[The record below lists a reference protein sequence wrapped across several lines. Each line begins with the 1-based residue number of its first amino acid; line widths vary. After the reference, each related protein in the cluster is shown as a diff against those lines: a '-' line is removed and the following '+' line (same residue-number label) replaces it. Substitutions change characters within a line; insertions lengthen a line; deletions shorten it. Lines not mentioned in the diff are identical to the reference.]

1 MTPTRV
7 RTLVIIAAV
16 CAIVAWL
23 LLRQTYSSLPP
34 LPWTGVPALLLLAV
48 AEAWSG
54 RSLRSRLRG
63 RGKPIPPIAVARMA
77 ALARAT
83 SLAAAFVG
91 GFAAGFLLYVASS
104 LDKTAYRADAP
115 YPRARSG
122 PPWSWPWPPSTWS
135 TAAVPPHRTS
145 PASRRTAERP
155 PLTCH
160 VAHDEEHR
168 AEDGRRVRD
177 PARRQPSSEST

>member
-7 RTLVIIAAV
+7 RTLVIIAVV

-23 LLRQTYSSLPP
+23 LLRQAYSSLPP

-77 ALARAT
+77 ALAKAT
-83 SLAAAFVG
+83 FVG
-91 GFAAGFLLYVASS
+91 GFAAGFLLYVTSS
-104 LDKTAYRADAP
+104 LDRAAYRADA
-115 YPRARSG
+115 YVSAATFG
-122 PPWSWPWPPSTWS
+122 
-135 TAAVPPHRTS
+135 AAVILVLAALYLEYGCRVPTSQDEPGQPP
-145 PASRRTAERP
+145 
-155 PLTCH
+155 
-160 VAHDEEHR
+160 
-168 AEDGRRVRD
+168 DG
-177 PARRQPSSEST
+177 

>member
-7 RTLVIIAAV
+7 RTLVIIAVV

-23 LLRQTYSSLPP
+23 LLRQAYSSLPP

-77 ALARAT
+77 ALAKAT

-91 GFAAGFLLYVASS
+91 GVAA
-104 LDKTAYRADAP
+104 
-115 YPRARSG
+115 
-122 PPWSWPWPPSTWS
+122 
-135 TAAVPPHRTS
+135 
-145 PASRRTAERP
+145 
-155 PLTCH
+155 
-160 VAHDEEHR
+160 
-168 AEDGRRVRD
+168 RVR
-177 PARRQPSSEST
+177 R